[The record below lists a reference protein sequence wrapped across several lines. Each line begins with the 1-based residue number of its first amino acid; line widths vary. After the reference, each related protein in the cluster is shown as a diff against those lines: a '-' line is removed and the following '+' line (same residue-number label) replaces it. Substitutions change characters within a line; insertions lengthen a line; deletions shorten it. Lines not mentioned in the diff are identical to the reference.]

1 MKRDKAYALAAAL
14 AAILANWSRGPAGG
28 CSRLRQ
34 RVYRAGCVGP
44 NGAASVNKNTGAVR
58 GATAAPYNSG
68 THCANGVNRA
78 GCVGPNGAVGVN
90 KNTGN
95 LGAASGHGV
104 QCRYVNGQKVCR

>member
-1 MKRDKAYALAAAL
+1 MKRDTAYAVAAAL
-14 AAILANWSRGPAGG
+14 AAVLMVAGAGAADAAACANG
-28 CSRLRQ
+28 
-34 RVYRAGCVGP
+34 VYRAGCVGP
-44 NGAASVNKNTGAVR
+44 NGAASVNKNTGTVR

-95 LGAASGHGV
+95 VGTAGAPGV
-104 QCRYVNGQKVCR
+104 QCRYVNGQRVCR